1 VKQLPFWKRPYFA
14 RRILDIGAGNNPFK
28 GVTHVLEIDPAQG
41 GQRGWNKLLVPGS
54 AKLIVGDAAALPFQS
69 GSFDYVYAAHVLEHV
84 DSPESAYREIMR
96 VGFAGYIETPSPFL
110 EQGLTCKGGKPPAI
124 GVHKWFVFSPK
135 ADLLVFE
142 PKTPE
147 TVSQFCSCPDGQFMR
162 EFYASVEF
170 GEAQHYFRRR
180 AKTTIFCWR
189 SSFQVE
195 VRDRTTDCTR
205 DGRPCRFGGM
215 RRALLAS
222 CNDLFR
228 APRLVR
234 FGKTFPECKG
244 VFRKFGHRTVFVR

>member
-1 VKQLPFWKRPYFA
+1 MKRLPFWKRPYFA
-14 RRILDIGAGNNPFK
+14 RRILDIGAGHNPFK
-28 GVTHVLEIDPAQG
+28 GVTHVVEVDLAQRRELGYQEIFLPA
-41 GQRGWNKLLVPGS
+41 S
-54 AKLIVGDAAALPFQS
+54 AKLIVGNVESLPFQS
-69 GSFDYVYAAHVLEHV
+69 RSFDYVYASHVLEHV
-84 DSPESAYREIMR
+84 NHPLKASREIMR
-96 VGFAGYIETPSPFL
+96 VGSAGYIETPSPFL

-180 AKTTIFCWR
+180 AKTTIFYWR

-195 VRDRTTDCTR
+195 VRDRTADCTR
-205 DGRPCRFGGM
+205 DRRLCRFSGM
-215 RRALLAS
+215 RRALLAN
-222 CNDLFR
+222 CRDLFR
-228 APRLVR
+228 ASRLVR
-234 FGKTFPECKG
+234 FSKTFPDCKD
-244 VFRKFGHRTVFVR
+244 VFRKFGYRTVFVR